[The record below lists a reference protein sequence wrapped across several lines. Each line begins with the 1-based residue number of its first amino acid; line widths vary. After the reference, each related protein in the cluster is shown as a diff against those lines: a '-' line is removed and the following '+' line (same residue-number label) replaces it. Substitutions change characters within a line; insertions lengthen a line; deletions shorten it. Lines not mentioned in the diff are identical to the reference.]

1 MALTQ
6 DFKSFIASLN
16 ENDVRYLIV
25 GGYAVAFHGHPRY
38 TKDLDIWIDPAVEN
52 IDKLLEALRQFG
64 FGSLGLKAEDFED
77 PDDLI
82 QLGLPP
88 NRIDLFTALKGVAFD
103 SCYQAKVDIE
113 IDEITAHVIDLYNL
127 KNNKKATGRPQD
139 IADLSNLA

>member
-6 DFKSFIASLN
+6 DFKEFIALLN
-16 ENDVRYLIV
+16 GNNVRYLIV

-52 IDKLLEALRQFG
+52 IEKLLETLKQFG

-77 PDDLI
+77 PEDMI

-88 NRIDLFTALKGVAFD
+88 NRIDLFTGLKGITFD
-103 SCYQAKVDIE
+103 SCYETKVGIE
-113 IDEITAHVIDLYNL
+113 INETIAYVIDLHNL
-127 KNNKKATGRPQD
+127 KQNKKATGRPQD
-139 IADLSNLA
+139 IADLSNLS